1 MEKLNSFEKHQL
13 KVAKMIVDMPDVFR
27 ENLPGILSKEEAQE
41 IVNKLEAKES
51 REESEK
57 I

>member
-1 MEKLNSFEKHQL
+1 MEKLTETEKHQL
-13 KVAKMIVDMPDVFR
+13 KVAKMIIDMPDVFR

-41 IVNKLEAKES
+41 IINKLEAKES
-51 REESEK
+51 RDETEK

>member
-41 IVNKLEAKES
+41 IINKLEAKES
-51 REESEK
+51 REEAEK

>member
-1 MEKLNSFEKHQL
+1 MEKLNEFEKHQL
-13 KVAKMIVDMPDVFR
+13 KVAKMIIDMPDVFR

-41 IVNKLEAKES
+41 IINKLEAKES
-51 REESEK
+51 REETEK